1 MTRAID
7 TITKLGAF
15 VFGALFLWEAGQ
27 VTYGLVRKWL

>member
-15 VFGALFLWEAGQ
+15 VFGALFLWEGVQCA
-27 VTYGLVRKWL
+27 YGLVRRK

>member
-27 VTYGLVRKWL
+27 VAYGMVRKRL